1 MNYRR
6 NILVGISGIVIS
18 IGTLSTTAYANKKP
32 SMIRPTIDAAKLLQL
47 KDKTARYADSAESYA
62 KQAEANAQKAE
73 DCCSDFPGAQLSR
86 EYATKA
92 RVLAD
97 KASDENMKLFTITKI
112 KKAKKL
118 KNKTKDLL
126 SQAQIAADNAED
138 SLNNALDSLNNA
150 LELMRSEFLSRAT
163 LAAADAEASA
173 EIASEAV
180 SSAKDC
186 CSLQEVDGDIS
197 DIEDAEDASDLAAA
211 KASEAANAENVIK
224 SSFSSTEIEKFAE
237 IAEEAAIAAAEAK
250 VAAVSAA
257 NEAKKHPDDYS
268 DMRRNCE
275 SKAYALPP
283 PQQNTVFIKYWNKS
297 TGKLRYDRDY
307 YQANQWH
314 REHC

>member
-18 IGTLSTTAYANKKP
+18 IGTLSTTASANKKP
-32 SMIRPTIDAAKLLQL
+32 MIDAAIDAGKLLQL
-47 KDKTARYADSAESYA
+47 KEKTARYADSAEAYA
-62 KQAEANAQKAE
+62 KQAEANAQMAE

-97 KASDENMKLFTITKI
+97 KASDENMTLFTITKI

-138 SLNNALDSLNNA
+138 SLNNALES
-150 LELMRSEFLSRAT
+150 MRSEFLSRAT

-173 EIASEAV
+173 ETASEAV

-224 SSFSSTEIEKFAE
+224 SSFSSTEADKFAE

-268 DMRRNCE
+268 DMRGNCE
-275 SKAYALPP
+275 SKAYALDP
-283 PQQNTVFIKYWNKS
+283 PQQNIVFIKYWNES
-297 TGKLRYDRDY
+297 TGKLRYDQDY

-314 REHC
+314 REHCQDYFQSR

>member
-18 IGTLSTTAYANKKP
+18 IGTLSTTASANKKP
-32 SMIRPTIDAAKLLQL
+32 LLNVEEPLSDAAKLL
-47 KDKTARYADSAESYA
+47 KFKEKTARLADKAEFYAE
-62 KQAEANAQKAE
+62 QAEANAQKAE
-73 DCCSDFPGAQLSR
+73 DCCSDFSGAQESR
-86 EYATKA
+86 AYATKA
-92 RVLAD
+92 REFAD
-97 KASDENMKLFTITKI
+97 KASDENIKLFTITKI

-118 KNKTKDLL
+118 KNKTRDLL
-126 SQAQIAADNAED
+126 SEAQIAADNAED
-138 SLNNALDSLNNA
+138 SLNNALES
-150 LELMRSEFLSRAT
+150 MRSEFLSRAT

-173 EIASEAV
+173 ETASEAV

-197 DIEDAEDASDLAAA
+197 DIEDAEEAWILAEV
-211 KASEAANAENVIK
+211 KASEAARAENVIK
-224 SSFSSTEIEKFAE
+224 SSFSSTEADRFAGY
-237 IAEEAAIAAAEAK
+237 AEEAAIAAAEYK

-275 SKAYALPP
+275 FKAYALDP

-297 TGKLRYDRDY
+297 TGKLRYDQDY